1 MRAHFFAW
9 HREKDKESSRRRG
22 DAGPVNPPATF
33 THSRL
38 NRFLIARD
46 LDAVA
51 AIMRRLDWL
60 GDAGERPGVG
70 QPPWLPAGP
79 WRTATVPELAR
90 LGLLRYRRAGTS
102 AADLLRAGDVL
113 VPAVVT
119 AGAGAAVVGGDRDGD
134 PAGPGVHLIRPDPAQ
149 LDSWFLAGFL
159 LSPGGPRRATGDRVD
174 VRQLESPLLP
184 LAEQER
190 YARVFRD
197 MRSLEAI
204 TAHLKDTAGSL
215 AGNLT
220 GGLAGGDFRPAP
232 EMVKPIPETPVTFG
246 GEDDDMRGG
255 EHQP

>member
-1 MRAHFFAW
+1 MVSTGGGRNAKWCVTRVADLLDDTGLLDEPERLAETVDLTPARVRAHFFAW

-60 GDAGERPGVG
+60 GDAGERRGGG

-119 AGAGAAVVGGDRDGD
+119 AGAAAAVVGGDRDGD

-159 LSPGGPRRATGDRVD
+159 LSPGGPRRATGEPGR
-174 VRQLESPLLP
+174 
-184 LAEQER
+184 
-190 YARVFRD
+190 
-197 MRSLEAI
+197 
-204 TAHLKDTAGSL
+204 
-215 AGNLT
+215 
-220 GGLAGGDFRPAP
+220 RPPA
-232 EMVKPIPETPVTFG
+232 
-246 GEDDDMRGG
+246 
-255 EHQP
+255 